1 MWTKGIS
8 RMINSRA
15 ASLSVRE
22 LQDQQQQPVGIKFK
36 CIMIMCQKCNK
47 RCFISGAKS
56 FCLKVMEFF
65 VVAGVS
71 RQQQQ
76 RMTRMTMGL
85 FNCWVTT
92 NHWHCTVVSE
102 VMNRDFR
109 EGGIQG
115 DRISVR
121 MMVKSTARKTV
132 AAITKKLKTTPKWC
146 SLKCQHAKR
155 LVATTATSP
164 STAPTLG

>member
-1 MWTKGIS
+1 
-8 RMINSRA
+8 
-15 ASLSVRE
+15 
-22 LQDQQQQPVGIKFK
+22 
-36 CIMIMCQKCNK
+36 MCQKCNK

-85 FNCWVTT
+85 FNCRVTT
-92 NHWHCTVVSE
+92 NHNCTVVSE

-115 DRISVR
+115 DRISDGGE
-121 MMVKSTARKTV
+121 
-132 AAITKKLKTTPKWC
+132 IDCKKDGC
-146 SLKCQHAKR
+146 SDHEEAQDYA
-155 LVATTATSP
+155 
-164 STAPTLG
+164 